1 MNQKLSLKQIFS
13 VFKREYTEWI
23 TNPRM
28 LVCLVVLVMIREIVI
43 LPLKNYAFTLA
54 QPINALEPV
63 IAVANSGIMLLL
75 IPLVYLVI
83 MADFPRV
90 SGNTYFYLLRVGQ
103 RNWIMGQV
111 LFQVL
116 SLLTY
121 LLFVILS
128 TMVQTFSYA
137 FLINGWSLVVTSAD
151 MTTSVSDLVPLNLYY
166 QMPPYRAFAESYLL
180 LFLFLLLCSSVMLF
194 ASLYGRKVLAFWIVM
209 LSIAAGIVL
218 CSVKTKWMWLFPVSH
233 SILWIHFQ
241 DYYRQYVFPP
251 ILSLIVLLVLIVIVY
266 AAVAHAAK
274 RINIDRLRGE
284 QE

>member
-1 MNQKLSLKQIFS
+1 
-13 VFKREYTEWI
+13 
-23 TNPRM
+23 
-28 LVCLVVLVMIREIVI
+28 
-43 LPLKNYAFTLA
+43 
-54 QPINALEPV
+54 
-63 IAVANSGIMLLL
+63 
-75 IPLVYLVI
+75 
-83 MADFPRV
+83 
-90 SGNTYFYLLRVGQ
+90 
-103 RNWIMGQV
+103 
-111 LFQVL
+111 
-116 SLLTY
+116 
-121 LLFVILS
+121 
-128 TMVQTFSYA
+128 
-137 FLINGWSLVVTSAD
+137 

-194 ASLYGRKVLAFWIVM
+194 ASLYGRKVLGFWIVM

-266 AAVAHAAK
+266 AAVALAAK
-274 RINIDRLRGE
+274 RIDIDRLRGE